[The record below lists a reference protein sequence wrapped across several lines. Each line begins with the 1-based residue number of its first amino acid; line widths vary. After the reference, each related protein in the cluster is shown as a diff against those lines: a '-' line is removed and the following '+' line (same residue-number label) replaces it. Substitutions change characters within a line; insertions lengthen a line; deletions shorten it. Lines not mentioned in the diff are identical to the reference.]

1 MLANPFSGREWGWN
15 GGATRRV
22 TGRRTKV
29 VAIEAADAGVTRVPS
44 AKVSEP
50 VLGCVRIRGVALASS
65 SAYSSTNFSGG
76 VLGQDD
82 AWCVNSRGRQEPGTV
97 GVKLGEMEGAQRHPV
112 GHPSTVADVDRALID
127 IPVADTQA
135 GVDDLPAWKRAG
147 TVSIHCWSGELL
159 ECLTATWCIDNAT
172 LPLVQPVP
180 ASITDGNESWTLDTQ
195 GAEVVGVGTKAV
207 LRDRVC
213 RRGATTTPAAT
224 AASLTSLQ

>member
-1 MLANPFSGREWGWN
+1 MGWN

-29 VAIEAADAGVTRVPS
+29 VAIEAADAGGDRGAVRKGV
-44 AKVSEP
+44 EP
-50 VLGCVRIRGVALASS
+50 VLGCVRIRGGCLGQQFCVLVDQLLE
-65 SAYSSTNFSGG
+65 GG

-135 GVDDLPAWKRAG
+135 GVDDLPAWKE
-147 TVSIHCWSGELL
+147 SGHRVDPLLVRELL

-207 LRDRVC
+207 LRDRSVPSRGDHHSSC
-213 RRGATTTPAAT
+213 DRRVAH
-224 AASLTSLQ
+224 LLQ